1 MKTKKRQNQKNK
13 ERKTQQT
20 YSNKWPMS
28 KRTCQKTGKI
38 DVQGCWKNKND
49 QKQRKRSNAHRKQK
63 QQCAKQK
70 QTNNRTETTNGLNNT
85 SKYLDKVKTT
95 QAPH

>member
-1 MKTKKRQNQKNK
+1 MQNIKTKKRQNQKNK

-38 DVQGCWKNKND
+38 DVQGCWKKTRMIENREKGQTYTESKNNNVQNRNKLTTEL
-49 QKQRKRSNAHRKQK
+49 K
-63 QQCAKQK
+63 QQM
-70 QTNNRTETTNGLNNT
+70 
-85 SKYLDKVKTT
+85 D
-95 QAPH
+95 